1 MEFGFRVGKKC
12 LRIQGWVSRRS
23 AHLWVVLGEV
33 GHDWG
38 PVVAMVHHAALLQQQ
53 HLLEEA
59 EGLDGGAVDGS
70 ADGDAL
76 LLLRAI
82 KVRV

>member
-1 MEFGFRVGKKC
+1 
-12 LRIQGWVSRRS
+12 
-23 AHLWVVLGEV
+23 
-33 GHDWG
+33 
-38 PVVAMVHHAALLQQQ
+38 MVHHAALLQQQ